1 MDFVLVK
8 AKKGKSNVI
17 NGQTSPS
24 LAMTLQES
32 CTNNG
37 GLMGERRKA
46 RRYEVYLPLQVCISR
61 KRPAEFCTAQLRD
74 ISRSGIYFHSDIAI
88 DPGAGIELTF
98 ALPAERE
105 GGTSVLV
112 RASAKTLRVSRLDGG
127 AVVPAYGV
135 AATIDRIDFVRPVI
149 TNAA

>member
-1 MDFVLVK
+1 
-8 AKKGKSNVI
+8 
-17 NGQTSPS
+17 
-24 LAMTLQES
+24 
-32 CTNNG
+32 
-37 GLMGERRKA
+37 MGERRKA

-74 ISRSGIYFHSDIAI
+74 ISCSGIYFHSDIAI

-112 RASAKTLRVSRLDGG
+112 RASAKALRVSRLEG

>member
-1 MDFVLVK
+1 
-8 AKKGKSNVI
+8 
-17 NGQTSPS
+17 
-24 LAMTLQES
+24 
-32 CTNNG
+32 
-37 GLMGERRKA
+37 MGERRKA